1 MDAWVIDDLTAA
13 EMVAIYNAENPD
25 APLVIL
31 DEAMTTEPY
40 AFAFA
45 QGNDDL
51 VNKINEILG
60 KLLADGTIAD
70 IFEKYNAPYTA
81 P

>member
-1 MDAWVIDDLTAA
+1 
-13 EMVAIYNAENPD
+13 
-25 APLVIL
+25 
-31 DEAMTTEPY
+31 MTTEPY

-51 VNKINEILG
+51 VNKINEILNG
-60 KLLADGTIAD
+60 LLSDGTIAS
-70 IFEKYNAPYTA
+70 IFDQYNAPYTA